1 MNRVGFVSTRLAGT
15 DGVSLEVRKW
25 VDVLRELDQECFF
38 FAGKSE
44 WPPEL
49 SYIVPEAHFEHP
61 EIANLNKDLFDNHI
75 RSQKTSEKI
84 EKIKNHLKGH
94 LYKFVTDFSINI
106 LIIENAMAIP
116 MNVPLGLALTELVAE
131 TGLPTIGHH
140 HDFAWERSRFSVSAA
155 DDYLNAA
162 FPATLSSMI
171 HVTINSHA
179 RRQLAMR
186 KGASSLV
193 VPNVMDFDSPPPE
206 PDDYGNNMRESLGI
220 DAQNYLLLQP
230 TRIVPRKRIEMAISL
245 AKRLELPVTVLIS
258 HGAGDEGLD
267 YEKYLHELRDTLN
280 VDVRFAADH
289 FALNRDVN
297 KEGGKIYSLGD
308 AYLESDMVTYPS
320 TIEGFGNAFLE
331 AIYFRK
337 PIVMSTYEIYRID
350 IKPKGFEVIEFDNF
364 ITQDTIERT
373 RHLLLNPEISAEL
386 CDRNYNIARKHYS
399 FTNLEKYLVVL
410 INISQGDL

>member
-1 MNRVGFVSTRLAGT
+1 MNRIGFVSTRLAGT

-25 VDVLRELDQECFF
+25 VDVLRGLEQECFF
-38 FAGKSE
+38 FAGESE
-44 WPPEL
+44 WAEEQ
-49 SYIVPEAHFEHP
+49 SYVVREAHFEHP
-61 EIANLNKDLFDNHI
+61 EISTLNGDLFDDYI
-75 RSQKTSEKI
+75 RSPETTARI
-84 EKIKNHLKGH
+84 EKLKNHLKKH
-94 LYKFVTDFSINI
+94 LYKFVKRYSINL

-179 RRQLAMR
+179 QRQLALR
-186 KGASSLV
+186 TGASSLV

-206 PDDYGNNMRESLGI
+206 PDGYGDDMRQSLEI
-220 DAQNYLLLQP
+220 DSENYLLLQP
-230 TRIVPRKRIEMAISL
+230 TRIVPRKRIELAITL
-245 AKRLELPVTVLIS
+245 AKRINLPVTVLIS
-258 HGAGDEGLD
+258 HGGKDEGLD
-267 YEKYLHELRDTLN
+267 YEKYLHELAGTLD
-280 VDVRFAADH
+280 VDVRFAAGH
-289 FALNRDVN
+289 FALNRGKN
-297 KEGGKIYSLGD
+297 KDGCKIYSLGD
-308 AYLESDMVTYPS
+308 AYLESDLVTYPS

-331 AIYFRK
+331 AVYFRK
-337 PIVMSTYEIYRID
+337 PIVMSTYEIYLID
-350 IKPKGFEVIEFDNF
+350 IKPKGFEVVEFDNF
-364 ITQDTIERT
+364 ITQETVEKMR
-373 RHLLLNPEISAEL
+373 RLLLEPDLSAEL

-410 INISQGDL
+410 LNISRGDL